1 MKRTAQGGFTLIES
15 AIAAAVAGVAVV
27 AFASAAAGF
36 GRFAAHQ
43 AGPVHEAA
51 AALAAQ
57 TLRVAQNAWKYGP
70 PGQAPAGTFQT
81 RLTVVRAGK
90 VAQVPVTL
98 TTSLGAPNATSADV
112 TVTVSYSPD
121 PDHPQ
126 DPGVVTLRGAAQV
139 QAPLPASTVA
149 PAPLVPQPVGAP

>member
-1 MKRTAQGGFTLIES
+1 MKRTAQAGFTLIES
-15 AIAAAVAGVAVV
+15 LIAAAVAGVAVV

-51 AALAAQ
+51 AAMAAQ
-57 TLRVAQNAWKYGP
+57 TLRVAQDAWKYGA
-70 PGQAPAGTFQT
+70 PGQAPAGTLQT
-81 RLTVVRAGK
+81 RVTVMRAGK
-90 VAQVPVTL
+90 AAEVPVTL
-98 TTSLGAPNATSADV
+98 TTALGGVSATSAQV

-126 DPGVVTLRGAAQV
+126 DDGMVTVRGAAQV

-149 PAPLVPQPVGAP
+149 PAPLVPQPAGAP